1 VTPSKRSP
9 RSSKS
14 ELHDVMAVKVLGGHR
29 LWLRFDDGAEG
40 EIDMKPFLEPFI
52 NLFAPLEDPKYFAKV
67 RVRRAAGTIA
77 WPNGV
82 ELDPDVLHSRVTGRK
97 IRWAR

>member
-1 VTPSKRSP
+1 
-9 RSSKS
+9 
-14 ELHDVMAVKVLGGHR
+14 MAVKVLGGHR